1 MLDAQ
6 RDDDLVRLTLAGRM
20 AAFTQLA
27 RRHQDYAYARAFGV
41 LADSHLAHDV
51 VQEALLAAYRDLP
64 KLRDPSRFRPW
75 LSGIVRHMAHRAF
88 RELGRVSALAE
99 AVGEES
105 HLVEGPPRPA
115 RLIER
120 EERRQQVQ
128 AALRRLSGTSRQVVT
143 LYYMDGL
150 SYADV
155 SEMLGVSRT
164 VVQGRL
170 QRAREQLR
178 RDLLTSEEG
187 LRSGRLPPDFSAQVA
202 RLLEEAASR
211 RADRESVSSRLLAMG
226 AHAVPSLCEAL
237 DGDARDSVRTLAG
250 RVLSEIG
257 DPRALHPLL
266 SLLYAHRGR
275 GMQHWLD
282 RGFQAARLLRITGM
296 RESLLHTVRTE
307 PDKNA
312 QWLAFGILA
321 EAREDAKAFEGVY
334 GVFRDPSGNPWTR
347 TQALT
352 TLCKMRPGE
361 APRAVGEAVT
371 QQDAR
376 VRGAGVRLAVRYGLD
391 PPPLAVCI
399 DLFARTSDWGG
410 KLCVARLLLGRA
422 AEGRTALARF
432 MREGSPGE
440 RAVATLALA
449 QERSEEAVR
458 VLMDEL
464 FLARRDRRK
473 MKTAIHDGVPMAAF
487 LPPALKRLAREN
499 PTQVGPLIE
508 GFLAA
513 GDPGIRVA
521 SLKILAAQKGCAF
534 LGELRSHVRGG
545 GKVGRAALAE
555 MERLK
560 DVAMPIAVEMAASDD
575 HRERRAGDAL
585 LRRLGY
591 PPNHTGSDGFDASR
605 ARSETPREKAE
616 GSKPV
621 AETD

>member
-6 RDDDLVRLTLAGRM
+6 RDDVLVCLTLAGRM
-20 AAFTQLA
+20 DAFTQLA

-64 KLRDPSRFRPW
+64 KLREPSRFRHW

-88 RELGRVSALAE
+88 RELGRVNALAE
-99 AVGEES
+99 ALVEES
-105 HLVEGPPRPA
+105 DLAEGPPRPD
-115 RLIER
+115 RLLER

-128 AALRRLSGTSRQVVT
+128 AALRRLSGTSRQVVS

-155 SEMLGVSRT
+155 SEMLGVSKT

-187 LRSGRLPPDFSAQVA
+187 LRAKRLPPDFSAQVA
-202 RLLEEAASR
+202 RLLEEATSR
-211 RADRESVSSRLLAMG
+211 RADRESVSNRLLEMG
-226 AHAVPSLCEAL
+226 VHAVPSLCEAL
-237 DGDARDSVRTLAG
+237 SGDARDSVRTLAG

-282 RGFQAARLLRITGM
+282 RGFQAARLLSITGM

-312 QWLAFGILA
+312 LWLAFGILS
-321 EAREDAKAFEGVY
+321 EAREDVKAFDGVHE
-334 GVFRDPSGNPWTR
+334 VFRDPSGDPWTR

-352 TLCKMRPGE
+352 VLCRIRPSEG
-361 APRAVGEAVT
+361 PRVVAEAVV

-376 VRGAGVRLAVRYGLD
+376 VRGSGVRLAVRYGLD

-399 DLFARTSDWGG
+399 DLFARTNDWGG
-410 KLCVARLLLGRA
+410 RLCVARLLLGRA
-422 AEGRTALARF
+422 SEGRAALERF

-464 FLARRDRRK
+464 FLARRARRRL
-473 MKTAIHDGVPMAAF
+473 KTAIHEGTPLTTFLPAAF
-487 LPPALKRLAREN
+487 KRLARGD
-499 PTQVGPLIE
+499 PTCVGPLIE

-521 SLKILAAQKGCAF
+521 SLKILAAQKGIAF
-534 LGELRSHVRGG
+534 VSELRSHASGG

-555 MERLK
+555 MARLK
-560 DVAMPIAVEMAASDD
+560 DAAMPIAKEMAASKD
-575 HRERRAGDAL
+575 RGERHAGETL
-585 LRRLGY
+585 LRRLCG
-591 PPNHTGSDGFDASR
+591 PSPNTSNDCA
-605 ARSETPREKAE
+605 ARSASANLR
-616 GSKPV
+616 
-621 AETD
+621 